1 MSLDSVPDCGG
12 ISYVDVEMFGMEQV
26 NSPYIIDSPQ
36 PAIVDTGPANATEP
50 ILAGLDELDIAPES
64 VSYIIPTHAHLDH
77 AGSAGYL
84 AEACENATVVCHERG
99 IEYLTDETKLTRL
112 TESVERAI
120 GMPEPYG
127 EPTVIDP
134 ERCLAV
140 SGGETLDLGD
150 RTLEL
155 IDAPGHAP
163 HQCCLYDTKTAALF
177 SGDASGMQFPD
188 VGHRPTTPPPNFD
201 LEYALSTLDRLAEF
215 EPETVCYAHF
225 GPGEPGNGTREIQ
238 TYREMLPSYVEQIDS
253 LREQHDDDTV
263 AIAREMNDE
272 WGHWSLEIDIGGIL
286 RYLEA

>member
-1 MSLDSVPDCGG
+1 MSLDSVPGCEG
-12 ISYVDVEMFGMEQV
+12 IFYVDVEMFGMEQV
-26 NSPYIIDSPQ
+26 NSPYILDTLE
-36 PAIVDTGPANATEP
+36 PAIVDTGPANAAEP
-50 ILAGLDELDIAPES
+50 ILDGLDELDIAPES

-134 ERCLAV
+134 DRCLAV
-140 SGGETLDLGD
+140 SDGETVDLGD

-177 SGDASGMQFPD
+177 SADANGMQFPD

-201 LEYALSTLDRLAEF
+201 LEDALSTLDRLAGF
-215 EPETVCYAHF
+215 EPKTVCYAHF

-253 LREQHDDDTV
+253 LREQHGDDTA

-272 WGHWSLEIDIGGIL
+272 WGHWSLEIDIAGIL
-286 RYLEA
+286 RYL